1 MSKLFKYGASI
12 LFILIPTLSNAQNA
26 ISQIAERILPAIV
39 VVNTATGNGS
49 GVIVD
54 DSGVIATNYHVIE
67 DSSNVSIEL
76 QNGDVYQDIGVIS
89 IDEIKDIALLKID
102 GFDLPTAEF
111 GNSNSV
117 VIGEDVLVMGAPR
130 GMEQT
135 VSRGIVSAIRD
146 SGEGYRL
153 IQTDAAISPGS
164 SGGGMF
170 NLEGELV
177 GLTVSYLE
185 DAQNINFVIPINY
198 VRGMFSTTESYPLAD
213 LAINNPPERNSGASN
228 ASVASSLDSVM
239 EELNEEYNDTFAKID
254 NRWYLLDEDFV
265 LWNEIISDD
274 IIFTTLYDESI
285 NSDLTEKQFREILQ
299 ANYVANFS
307 KIGID
312 EDGDIVIT
320 NEIKLENAKDDYLM
334 VLGSMFSLQESL
346 QAIAN
351 TSQNLNRKQNKRELN
366 YTQSTNDIEVKYNDD
381 QFTFVYDKSKWKE
394 QPLESLG
401 NDDAKLYLLGEGDT
415 YVTLIPETSELTFEY
430 MEEAILANMTSVD
443 SDAEIT
449 EKGFRTIN
457 DTELMWAYAEAQT
470 DGINLTFYYHI
481 YTGSAG
487 TIQIVAWTTSNI
499 FERKIRIIDEL
510 VAGLTVN

>member
-1 MSKLFKYGASI
+1 MSRTLKHSLGVLVVLITTNSYG
-12 LFILIPTLSNAQNA
+12 QNA

-39 VVNTATGNGS
+39 VVNTATVNGS

-89 IDEIKDIALLKID
+89 IDKIKDIALLKIG
-102 GFDLPTAEF
+102 GFDLPTAKF

-130 GMEQT
+130 GLEQT

-198 VRGMFSTTESYPLAD
+198 VRGMFSTTESYPLAE
-213 LAINNPPERNSGASN
+213 LAINNTPQRNGSISN
-228 ASVASSLDSVM
+228 SSVANSLDSVM
-239 EELNEEYNDTFAKID
+239 EELNDEYNDTFEKID

-274 IIFTTLYDESI
+274 IIFTTLYDGSI
-285 NSDLTEKQFREILQ
+285 NSDLTEEQFREILQ

-312 EDGDIVIT
+312 KDGDIVIT
-320 NEIKLENAKDDYLM
+320 NEIKLENAKDDYLV
-334 VLGSMFSLQESL
+334 VLGSMFNLQESL
-346 QAIAN
+346 QGIAKKSLFSN
-351 TSQNLNRKQNKRELN
+351 QTQNKQELN
-366 YTQSTNDIEVKYNDD
+366 YTQSSNDTEVNYNED
-381 QFTFVYDKSKWKE
+381 QFTFVYDESKWKV

-401 NDDAKLYLLGEGDT
+401 NDVAKLYLLGEGDT
-415 YVTLIPETSELTFEY
+415 HVTLIPETSELTFEY
-430 MEEAILANMTSVD
+430 MGEAILTNMRSVD
-443 SDAEIT
+443 SNTEIT
-449 EKGFRTIN
+449 EKGFRTVN
-457 DTELMWAYAEAQT
+457 DTELMWAYAEAET
-470 DGINLTFYYHI
+470 DGLKFTFYYHI

-487 TIQIVAWTTSNI
+487 SIQIVAWTTSNI
-499 FERKIRIIDEL
+499 FERRIRLIDEL